1 MRHLKDSGF
10 VIKRTNLFDSDRFIT
25 FFTRNHGKAEMIA
38 RGVRKITS
46 RRSSHIELLNLVNF
60 QSVKTKK
67 NYVLCEI
74 EVVDTFSVLK
84 EDYAKI
90 GAIFLICELVD
101 KLCPVGVSHEDVF
114 DLIKFT
120 VDKLEKQD
128 LSSTLF
134 EFQIKLLTAL
144 GFWDERRKFRNNWE
158 IDRYIENLT
167 ERKIKTKNIFKM

>member
-10 VIKRTNLFDSDRFIT
+10 VIKRINFFDSDRFIT
-25 FFTRNHGKAEMIA
+25 FFTRNYGKIEVLA

-74 EVVDTFSVLK
+74 EVIDSFFDLK

-101 KLCPVGVSHEDVF
+101 KLCPLGVGHEDIFV
-114 DLIKFT
+114 LIKNT
-120 VDKLEKQD
+120 VEKLKSEEV
-128 LSSTLF
+128 SF
-134 EFQIKLLTAL
+134 VMFNFQVKLLTAL
-144 GFWDERRKFRNNWE
+144 GFWDERRKFKNAWE
-158 IDRYIENLT
+158 IDHYIENLT
-167 ERKIKTKNIFKM
+167 EKKLKTKNFFKI